1 MLPSFTNKNKGLF
14 RRTRVLTH
22 KLSFLQNHTPGVQT
36 KTNDFMF
43 GSKSEWLTRQLCQRA
58 WHVPHVFLQVSQ
70 QQARW
75 AVEAFQPFFDKSN
88 G

>member
-1 MLPSFTNKNKGLF
+1 M
-14 RRTRVLTH
+14 LTH

-43 GSKSEWLTRQLCQRA
+43 VSKSEWLTRQLWNYNRMFPFVSNICQLTCFFSKCLSSKLA
-58 WHVPHVFLQVSQ
+58 ELSKPFNH
-70 QQARW
+70 
-75 AVEAFQPFFDKSN
+75 FFDKSN